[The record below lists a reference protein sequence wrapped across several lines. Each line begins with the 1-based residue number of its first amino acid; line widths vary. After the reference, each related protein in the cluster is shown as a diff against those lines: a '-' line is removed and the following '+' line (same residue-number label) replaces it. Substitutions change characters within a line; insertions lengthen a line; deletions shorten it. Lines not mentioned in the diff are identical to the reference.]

1 MGSVK
6 IKLKFN
12 DLEEFTN
19 RLRYMSGSWELRQDR
34 YIVNARSI
42 MGICSLDLERPM
54 KLCTDR
60 FTDDELAAAFSS
72 CRVVDDEVRRTRL
85 KPVPKV
91 VLFGDPLVAAVT
103 ADAGAKKGEKE

>member
-54 KLCTDR
+54 KLCTDH

-72 CRVVDDEVRRTRL
+72 CKVADDVRRAHL
-85 KPVPKV
+85 KPMPKV
-91 VLFGDPLVAAVT
+91 MLFGDPLVAVA
-103 ADAGAKKGEKE
+103 ADTKKGEKE

>member
-42 MGICSLDLERPM
+42 MGVCSLDLERPM

-72 CRVVDDEVRRTRL
+72 YKVADDEARRARL
-85 KPVPKV
+85 KPIPKV
-91 VLFGDPLVAAVT
+91 MLFGDPLVAAV
-103 ADAGAKKGEKE
+103 ADVKKGEKE